1 MRKTGKKKEKAQESS
16 GRGWTVSAGEH
27 RDRPVT
33 GAGSGAAQGGAGF
46 VSLRITSISQLWN
59 SSMEDSPEE
68 PPTSCVLLERC
79 HFSQVLFT
87 NVEKFY
93 VPGTDVTCHYSLSPG
108 IVPRGKDWV
117 GIFQVGWKTTREY
130 FTFLW
135 APVPAAGTT
144 EQQIHF
150 KAYYLP
156 KDDEHYQFCYVD
168 QDGAVRGASVPFQ
181 FRPEAD
187 DDILV
192 VTTQGEVEEV
202 ELQNQKLRGENEE
215 LRGSCAELRQR
226 NLQLQGELRSARELQ
241 EALESLRS
249 STERL
254 ELELNSLKS
263 ENRALKEQG
272 GCREAELQRLK
283 EQIQGLNSD
292 KERLEGRL
300 RAALEHLDQLQ
311 SKVSD
316 YEKEVEN
323 LSRAEQDKTKQLQ
336 SLKGEN
342 QELLQTSAQHQKQ
355 TQDVLEQLRE
365 QQGRIQALQEEKA
378 GAKKENQDL
387 QDENEVLRRELSR
400 LQRISPG
407 SAPSAAPSPAP
418 AEGEL
423 LFGNPYSAAGG
434 KLGAGAEPS
443 LRKCPICEEVFPEDF
458 PMGDLEEHIQSHLL
472 ECPICSESFDGASPQ
487 VFRDH
492 IFCHSLE

>member
-1 MRKTGKKKEKAQESS
+1 MSRCLSPNYESQQRRARPGVGP
-16 GRGWTVSAGEH
+16 GRASRA
-27 RDRPVT
+27 
-33 GAGSGAAQGGAGF
+33 GAGGGSAYSRSSVAPAAPEPPGRP
-46 VSLRITSISQLWN
+46 SN

-68 PPTSCVLLERC
+68 PPSSCVLLERC

-117 GIFQVGWKTTREY
+117 GIFQSSLRFSQGSTGLKQGGKEGFWGGIFGGFCSPGAEQDLL
-130 FTFLW
+130 FG
-135 APVPAAGTT
+135 AP
-144 EQQIHF
+144 
-150 KAYYLP
+150 
-156 KDDEHYQFCYVD
+156 
-168 QDGAVRGASVPFQ
+168 S
-181 FRPEAD
+181 
-187 DDILV
+187 
-192 VTTQGEVEEV
+192 
-202 ELQNQKLRGENEE
+202 
-215 LRGSCAELRQR
+215 GSQ
-226 NLQLQGELRSARELQ
+226 ELQ

-283 EQIQGLNSD
+283 EQIQGVNSD

-342 QELLQTSAQHQKQ
+342 QELLQTSAQHQDLFPRPFFPQ
-355 TQDVLEQLRE
+355 NQPRDVLEQLRE

-387 QDENEVLRRELSR
+387 RDENEVLRRELSR

-443 LRKCPICEEVFPEDF
+443 LRKCPICEEVFPEDL

>member
-1 MRKTGKKKEKAQESS
+1 
-16 GRGWTVSAGEH
+16 
-27 RDRPVT
+27 
-33 GAGSGAAQGGAGF
+33 
-46 VSLRITSISQLWN
+46 
-59 SSMEDSPEE
+59 MEDSPEE

-117 GIFQVGWKTTREY
+117 GIFQVGKSREKSGPGTQGWD
-130 FTFLW
+130 FGRAGRGGAW
-135 APVPAAGTT
+135 VVPSAVPVSP
-144 EQQIHF
+144 
-150 KAYYLP
+150 AYYLP

-192 VTTQGEVEEV
+192 VTTQAGFHRIETGWKGGILGGDFWGFCSPGAEQD
-202 ELQNQKLRGENEE
+202 LLFGAPS
-215 LRGSCAELRQR
+215 GSQ
-226 NLQLQGELRSARELQ
+226 ELQ

-342 QELLQTSAQHQKQ
+342 QELLQTSAQHQVKPSLQ
-355 TQDVLEQLRE
+355 GLRPGTAPDPAQSLENLRNFRKGE
-365 QQGRIQALQEEKA
+365 ISMVAL
-378 GAKKENQDL
+378 GTGT
-387 QDENEVLRRELSR
+387 LS
-400 LQRISPG
+400 LDANASPG
-407 SAPSAAPSPAP
+407 ARFGKEPLHKFSFCPDPCGVSSGMKGTPGNSGILGSAFGA
-418 AEGEL
+418 EL
-423 LFGNPYSAAGG
+423 LPLS
-434 KLGAGAEPS
+434 KIPS